1 MPKPAPCLDAP
12 LPRVRVKGVLCPCVN
27 AQKAAKRGED
37 GGFRGMGS
45 EFPGGPGASGIVG
58 AAWRFESA
66 GESHVKSESY
76 NLKPTAMRMQLENL
90 NINGRA
96 LPARIVEKARG
107 LVREGASFFIANGID
122 REPEILV
129 MGGRSEAFG
138 KIVGFRLR
146 YGAAV
151 WCHDG
156 ALRLVTRENWKETWA
171 KITPKA
177 VERGRDPEP
186 VRPRP
191 VTSFDIMQPR
201 LSDMPKHAG
210 RAEHPW

>member
-1 MPKPAPCLDAP
+1 MQFSGVVRARP
-12 LPRVRVKGVLCPCVN
+12 LAGV
-27 AQKAAKRGED
+27 
-37 GGFRGMGS
+37 S
-45 EFPGGPGASGIVG
+45 
-58 AAWRFESA
+58 WRFESA
-66 GESHVKSESY
+66 GKSHAKSESY
-76 NLKPTAMRMQLENL
+76 NLNPTAMKVQLENI

-96 LPARIVEKARG
+96 LPARIVEKARE
-107 LVREGASFFIANGID
+107 LVRVGASFFIANGID

-156 ALRLVTRENWKETWA
+156 ALRLVTRENWKDTWRM
-171 KITPKA
+171 ITPKA

-210 RAEHPW
+210 RTEHPW